1 MEISLKEYDA
11 VQKVVFPLGS
21 HNEGTYSAE

>member
-1 MEISLKEYDA
+1 MEISLKENDA
-11 VQKVVFPLGS
+11 VQKVVLPLGS